1 VENRV
6 QVPYTGSGRAQR
18 RAMGEYRPMAARAE
32 SDPPAPAGAPAAA
45 SAHAFRWYVAGVG
58 SWFASMG
65 MQSVLFSW
73 LIVGELRASPE
84 WVGIVQTTSM
94 LPSLLLLLVGGAA
107 AERRD
112 PRSLLMRLHV
122 LAALPPL
129 ALAGAVAA
137 GQLSIPLLIAFGVT
151 MGTLSA
157 FVMPARDTLL
167 SSVAGED
174 MMHAVAGMTAAQ
186 FAAQALGALAA
197 GAARIAG
204 SAPMLAVQAGL
215 LLLGSAAM
223 RGVPEAPPAKRST
236 PPVNAW
242 REITAGLPVMA
253 RNPQLRWP
261 FVLVVCVGL
270 FFIGPF
276 VVCFPLLVRD
286 VYGGDAG
293 MLALVMMVFPIGTIV
308 GSLLIRARG
317 GIRRKGA
324 GALVA
329 LALGAISLATIGFG
343 LPFPGM
349 LAAALAWGLCG
360 SVFINC
366 SRTLYQ
372 EAAPVAERARVLSTY
387 QLGFV
392 GAGPFGATLAGF
404 LAGQVGLLATLQVV
418 AGAMLCVLA
427 AVAIF
432 TETRRME

>member
-1 VENRV
+1 
-6 QVPYTGSGRAQR
+6 
-18 RAMGEYRPMAARAE
+18 MGEHRRMAEPAE
-32 SDPPAPAGAPAAA
+32 PEPTEPAGASAADDA
-45 SAHAFRWYVAGVG
+45 RAFRWYVTGVG
-58 SWFASMG
+58 SWFGSMG

-73 LIVGELRASPE
+73 LVVGELRASAE
-84 WVGIVQTTSM
+84 WVGIVQTSSM
-94 LPSLLLLLVGGAA
+94 LPSFLLLLFGGAA

-112 PRSLLMRLHV
+112 PRGLLVRLHLV
-122 LAALPPL
+122 AALPPL

-137 GQLSIPLLIAFGVT
+137 GHLTIPLLIGFGVT
-151 MGTLSA
+151 MGTLGA

-167 SSVAGED
+167 SSVAGDD

-186 FAAQALGALAA
+186 FAAQALGALIA
-197 GAARIAG
+197 GAARVAG
-204 SAPMLAVQAGL
+204 SAPMLAVQAIL

-223 RGVPEAPPAKRST
+223 LGVPKAPPPARSAVAT
-236 PPVNAW
+236 STW
-242 REITAGLPVMA
+242 RELTLGLRVMA
-253 RNPQLRWP
+253 RTPQLRWP

-286 VYGGDAG
+286 FYGGDAL
-293 MLALVMMVFPIGTIV
+293 MLALVMMVFPIGTII

-324 GALVA
+324 AALVA
-329 LALGAISLATIGFG
+329 LALGAVNLGVIGVG

-349 LAAALAWGLCG
+349 MAGALAWGLCG

-404 LAGQVGLLATLQVV
+404 LAGQVGLLATLQVTS
-418 AGAMLCVLA
+418 GAMLCMIAGIA
-427 AVAIF
+427 AF
-432 TETRRME
+432 TGTRRME